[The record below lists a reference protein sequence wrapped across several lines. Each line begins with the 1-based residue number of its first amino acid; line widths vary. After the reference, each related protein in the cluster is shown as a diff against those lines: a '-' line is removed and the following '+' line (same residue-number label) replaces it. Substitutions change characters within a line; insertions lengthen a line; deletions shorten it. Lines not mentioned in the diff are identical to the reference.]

1 VVGYSTIM
9 AAVAGLKK
17 AGDLDTEKLASSFEG
32 LEFGTPLGKVKFRPQ
47 DHQSTMGAYVGK
59 TALKDGKG
67 IMVDFHYIDGA
78 DVQPSDA
85 DVKKWRPQD

>member
-1 VVGYSTIM
+1 M
-9 AAVAGLKK
+9 AAAAGLKN
-17 AGDLDTEKLASSFEG
+17 AGGLDAEKLVSSFEG
-32 LEFGTPLGKVKFRPQ
+32 LEFGTPLGQVKFRPQ

-78 DVQPSDA
+78 EVQPSDA